1 MYVNDIGAAGSR
13 TTINELGKNLRQMEK
28 EKGVTFN
35 VEKTNIMLIGK
46 AKNETEMDIQLKNGL
61 VREVE
66 EYKFLGN
73 WLNKKGNMDR
83 QIEEL
88 EKKAEGI
95 IVEIK
100 RITKEEDLGM
110 LSTDARLLIYERTAV
125 PSLTNNLECWTKI
138 GKKEMERLEKIQGR
152 MLKRLLKVPES
163 TSTWGVLKET
173 GIWSVEMQI
182 VYQRLMLYQNLLAS
196 DDERLGRRIIE
207 AEEETVYAGWAT
219 ETERIAGVIEID
231 IGEVHNLTKKAW
243 KKKVKEKIKLAL
255 EKQSKRKEDS
265 SKQIRY

>member
-1 MYVNDIGAAGSR
+1 MAEIKNIRETKASTRLTKDDDIEALVYVDDIGAAGSR
-13 TTINELGKNLRQMEK
+13 TTINELGKNLRQMER

-110 LSTDARLLIYERTAV
+110 LSTDARLLIYDRTA
-125 PSLTNNLECWTKI
+125 
-138 GKKEMERLEKIQGR
+138 
-152 MLKRLLKVPES
+152 
-163 TSTWGVLKET
+163 T
-173 GIWSVEMQI
+173 GQ
-182 VYQRLMLYQNLLAS
+182 
-196 DDERLGRRIIE
+196 
-207 AEEETVYAGWAT
+207 
-219 ETERIAGVIEID
+219 
-231 IGEVHNLTKKAW
+231 
-243 KKKVKEKIKLAL
+243 
-255 EKQSKRKEDS
+255 DS
-265 SKQIRY
+265 